1 MTTYKGRR
9 EDPRLLTGK
18 GTYTS
23 DCNLPGQLHAVFVRS
38 DRAHAKILNI
48 DVSAAEKA
56 PGIRA
61 VLTGESIAPANL
73 KRLQPLVA
81 YPGRGGM
88 KIIVPDRPALARGK
102 VRYVGEALALVI
114 AELGSSAR
122 SPPAPPRFTTKSP
135 AMCASTSIIA
145 MSKNPPH

>member
-1 MTTYKGRR
+1 MATYKGRR

-61 VLTGESIAPANL
+61 VLTGGSPVQIT
-73 KRLQPLVA
+73 
-81 YPGRGGM
+81 
-88 KIIVPDRPALARGK
+88 ARAAGT
-102 VRYVGEALALVI
+102 GA
-114 AELGSSAR
+114 G
-122 SPPAPPRFTTKSP
+122 
-135 AMCASTSIIA
+135 
-145 MSKNPPH
+145 